1 MVVGCKRKKSLTVRV
16 GAGGG
21 GKLGSKAEGTPQTR
35 LSCPSGLVLISC
47 DAVSHEGDMLQ
58 AELQVRGGT
67 EI

>member
-1 MVVGCKRKKSLTVRV
+1 MQEEEEFNSACWCR
-16 GAGGG
+16 G
-21 GKLGSKAEGTPQTR
+21 GKLGCKAEGTPQTR